1 MRKRRAAPL
10 DREERLKK
18 MSVVLWIQIAAN
30 LGLFLLILLLR
41 RDVEILFDCLRQVT
55 EQILLLAQIAF

>member
-1 MRKRRAAPL
+1 MRKRRAVPP

-55 EQILLLAQIAF
+55 EQVLLLAQIAF